1 MAFFLLVY
9 DQHAGKL
16 LQMTEYADADRDAA
30 LEMRFDLERQ
40 HRLEPNLE
48 IVLLGA
54 RDADTLRLT
63 HARYFKTVGELIANG

>member
-9 DQHAGKL
+9 DQHTGKL
-16 LQMTEYADADRDAA
+16 VQMDAFDDADRDAA
-30 LEMRFDLERQ
+30 LEARFDLELK

-54 RDADTLRLT
+54 RDEETLRQT
-63 HARYFKTVGELIANG
+63 HGRYFQTVGELIANG